1 MKSLK
6 TMIFAS
12 LLLGV
17 LSCTKNQDAG
27 SGHVNFEIKGNLDLV
42 DVTKSN
48 VSDYTQLPSAEDF
61 NISVLDATSASVF
74 TGKISEWNPETV
86 LLAGN
91 YTVTA
96 EYGSLEEEGFDKPYF
111 AGTASFAIA
120 GDQTTA
126 VKIPVALANTVVKVA
141 CTDNFKNYY
150 SDYTFSVGRENST
163 IATFAKGEIKAAF
176 VDGYKLTLKG
186 EIQSYSGKKTFEKE
200 YTNLDEATA
209 YTFLFDASNVGG
221 SQITVSFNNTVET
234 IDLGDIEINE

>member
-1 MKSLK
+1 MKNLK
-6 TMIFAS
+6 TIIFAS
-12 LLLGV
+12 LLLAAV
-17 LSCTKNQDAG
+17 SCTKNQDAG
-27 SGHVNFEIKGNLDLV
+27 SGQVSFEVNGNLELA

-48 VSDYTQLPSAEDF
+48 VSDYTTLPSAEDF
-61 NISVLDATSASVF
+61 NISVLDATSAPVF
-74 TGKISEWNPETV
+74 TGKISEWNPATV

-111 AGTASFAIA
+111 QGSASFAIT
-120 GDQTTA
+120 GNQTTA
-126 VKIPVALANTVVKVA
+126 VKIPVSLANTVVKVA
-141 CTDNFKNYY
+141 CTDNLKNYY
-150 SDYTFSVGRENST
+150 SDYTFSVCRENST
-163 IATFAKGEIKAAF
+163 IATFVKGETKAAF

-186 EIQSYSGKKTFEKE
+186 EIQSNSGKQAFEKE

-221 SQITVSFNNTVET
+221 SKITVSFNNTVET